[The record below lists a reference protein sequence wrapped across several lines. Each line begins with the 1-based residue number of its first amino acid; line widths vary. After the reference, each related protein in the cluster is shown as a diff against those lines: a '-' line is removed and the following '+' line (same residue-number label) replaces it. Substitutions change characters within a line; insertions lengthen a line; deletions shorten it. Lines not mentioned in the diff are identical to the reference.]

1 MDLKK
6 EKKMMNELTMDERQ
20 NDIWLRKD
28 KNVKYAVILMYRSTD
43 SEVKW
48 ITKGPLEGETAV
60 KMIEDML
67 NMLEDDRYVCLNSQ
81 FVNPHD
87 VITVKLDL
95 WKDKEDRREFGGKTF
110 YE

>member
-48 ITKGPLEGETAV
+48 ITKGPLEGETV
-60 KMIEDML
+60 SELIQRL
-67 NMLEDDRYVCLNSQ
+67 SRYL
-81 FVNPHD
+81 P
-87 VITVKLDL
+87 
-95 WKDKEDRREFGGKTF
+95 
-110 YE
+110 